1 MSSKKFCRRLV
12 ATWLL
17 GLCALVYGS
26 TVAADA
32 TGLVVAA
39 RGTVNAEAQ
48 GVQRPLK
55 QGDHIFVKD
64 KIVSGDRSF
73 AVLQFSDGA
82 KVTVRPNSA
91 MIIENYVYN
100 GDENDV
106 AVLGLV
112 EGGLRVITGAMTKQ
126 HPESYKVKTP
136 VALMGVRGTQFAVM
150 LCDQELCLE
159 DVKY

>member
-1 MSSKKFCRRLV
+1 
-12 ATWLL
+12 
-17 GLCALVYGS
+17 LVYGS